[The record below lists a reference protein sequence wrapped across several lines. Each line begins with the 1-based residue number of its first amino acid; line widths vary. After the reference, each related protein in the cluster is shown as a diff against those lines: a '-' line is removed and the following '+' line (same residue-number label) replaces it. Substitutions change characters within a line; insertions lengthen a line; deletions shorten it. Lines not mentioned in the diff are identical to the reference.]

1 MKKLLFTIFVLG
13 GLFFTNAQT
22 EEELKAQKAEK
33 QAQIDALQ
41 AEANAIQAQIDALPG
56 WETGAFG
63 TIGANISGF
72 NNWFSREAVNNSAG
86 NIGVTLN
93 AFANLDRE
101 KDFWRN
107 ALNVNIGWVKND
119 NKDIDTDS
127 DSFDPSTDV
136 FNISTL
142 YGRKLSEKFAI
153 SGLAEYRTTLLDN
166 FNDPGYLDVGVGATW
181 FPIENLVVSI
191 NPLNY
196 NFVFSNNSA
205 VFDSSMGA
213 KIVADYTKQI
223 LGGVNFKSNFSTFQS
238 YKSGDLSNW
247 TWINSFGYTL
257 WKGIG
262 LGFEFGLR
270 QNKQEA
276 LNYALSQLDMNNLPA
291 TLPNFDNVDNELQS
305 YWLLGLNY
313 SF

>member
-1 MKKLLFTIFVLG
+1 MKKLFVLLLVLG
-13 GLFFTNAQT
+13 TALGSFAQT

-33 QAQIDALQ
+33 QTQIDALT

-63 TIGANISGF
+63 TIGANISGY
-72 NNWFSREAVNNSAG
+72 NNWFSRGAVNNSTG
-86 NIGVTLN
+86 NIGITFN
-93 AFANLDRE
+93 GYANLDRE

-107 ALNVNIGWVKND
+107 ALNMNIGWIKND

-127 DSFDPSTDV
+127 DSFDPSNDV
-136 FNISTL
+136 FNITSL
-142 YGRKLSEKFAI
+142 YGRKLSPKFAI

-166 FNDPGYLDVGVGATW
+166 FNDPGYLDIGVGATW
-181 FPIENLVVSI
+181 LPIENMVVSI

-196 NFVFSNNSA
+196 NFVFSNNDA
-205 VFDSSMGA
+205 VFESSMGA
-213 KIVADYTKQI
+213 KILVDYTKQI

-238 YKSGDLSNW
+238 YKSSNLSNW
-247 TWINSFGYTL
+247 TWVNSFGYTF

-276 LNYALSQLDMNNLPA
+276 LNYALGQVDITNPPA
-291 TLPNFDNVDNELQS
+291 TLPNFDNVDNDLQT
-305 YWLLGLNY
+305 YWLFGLNY

>member
-1 MKKLLFTIFVLG
+1 MKKLLLTIFVLG

-196 NFVFSNNSA
+196 NFVFSNNST

-291 TLPNFDNVDNELQS
+291 TLPNFDNVDNELQT

>member
-1 MKKLLFTIFVLG
+1 MKKLFLLLVLLGFTSITF
-13 GLFFTNAQT
+13 AQT

-41 AEANAIQAQIDALPG
+41 AEADAIQAQIDALPG

-63 TIGANISGF
+63 TIGANISGY
-72 NNWFSREAVNNSAG
+72 NNWFSRGAVNNSAG
-86 NIGVTLN
+86 NIGITFN
-93 AFANLDRE
+93 GFANLDRE
-101 KDFWRN
+101 KDFWNN
-107 ALNVNIGWVKND
+107 AVNINVGWVKND

-127 DSFDPSTDV
+127 DSFDASNDV
-136 FNISTL
+136 FNITSL
-142 YGRKLSEKFAI
+142 YGRKLSDKLAI
-153 SGLAEYRTTLLDN
+153 SGLAEYRSTIIDN

-181 FPIENLVVSI
+181 FPIENMVVSV

-196 NFVFSNNSA
+196 NFVFSNDDT
-205 VFDSSMGA
+205 VFESSMGA
-213 KIVADYTKQI
+213 KILVDYTKQI

-238 YKSGDLSNW
+238 YKSSDYSNW
-247 TWINSFGYTL
+247 TWINSVGYTL

-262 LGFEFGLR
+262 LGFEFGMR

-276 LNYALSQLDMNNLPA
+276 LSYALGQVDMMNPPAILPD
-291 TLPNFDNVDNELQS
+291 FDNVDNDLQT
-305 YWLLGLNY
+305 YWLFGLNY